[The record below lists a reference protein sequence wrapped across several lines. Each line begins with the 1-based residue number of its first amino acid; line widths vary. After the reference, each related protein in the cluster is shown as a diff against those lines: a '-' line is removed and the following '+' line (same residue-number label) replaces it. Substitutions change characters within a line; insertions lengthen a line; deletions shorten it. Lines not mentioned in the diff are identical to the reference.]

1 MSNATQNINPNGVSN
16 AGNVSNDNLSNKVEP
31 TGVEY
36 RDAPDASADNATT
49 SGVLSTDPT
58 NLNRTADGEVTNPE
72 SLKNINPNGVSTA
85 DSAPNNTAGITNTQS
100 ILSTDPTN
108 LNHAAGNAVVEDSVT
123 HQAGEGMTAGKAP
136 ATETPDIFD
145 NRPQAAVKTQ
155 NVETQPSNDPLQVMP
170 QHGEAISETRSYP
183 LESTS
188 EGHVDHLDRLSDGTY
203 DVPREHDEY

>member
-1 MSNATQNINPNGVSN
+1 MSNATQNINLNGVSN

-85 DSAPNNTAGITNTQS
+85 DSAPHNTAGITDTQS

-108 LNHAAGNAVVEDSVT
+108 LNHA
-123 HQAGEGMTAGKAP
+123 AGKAP

>member
-1 MSNATQNINPNGVSN
+1 MSNDQSTTNPNGVSN
-16 AGNVSNDNLSNKVEP
+16 ISNKVEP

-85 DSAPNNTAGITNTQS
+85 DSAPHNTAGITDTQS

-123 HQAGEGMTAGKAP
+123 HQAGEGVTAGKAP

-145 NRPQAAVKTQ
+145 NRPQAAVKTPTTEAQ
-155 NVETQPSNDPLQVMP
+155 TVVSQTSGDPLQVLP
-170 QHGEAISETRSYP
+170 QQGEAISETRSYP

-188 EGHVDHLDRLSDGTY
+188 EAHVDHLDRLSDGSY
-203 DVPREHDEY
+203 DVPREHDE